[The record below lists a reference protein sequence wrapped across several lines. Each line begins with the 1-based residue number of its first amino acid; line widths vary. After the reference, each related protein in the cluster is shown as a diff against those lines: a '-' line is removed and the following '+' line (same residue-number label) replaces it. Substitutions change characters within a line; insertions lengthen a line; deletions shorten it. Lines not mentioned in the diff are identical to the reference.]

1 MHGSTYDRELKN
13 NIPMSIDKDQVCI
26 LIPTLNEAPTI
37 GTLIRNFNELGF
49 NNILV
54 IDGHSTDATRQIAG
68 AAGAKVVVQHG
79 KGKGTAISEAF
90 SLIDQP
96 FILMIDGDGTYLPD
110 DAEKMLNPLSAGAD
124 QVIGD
129 RLTDENRS
137 SFSGL
142 NYAGNQ
148 ILNRLFKIAHGRYLN
163 DILSGYRAFTLESIR
178 QMQLHESGFG
188 IETEISAEAVRNR
201 QDIHIVPIRYKKRS
215 GTPTK
220 LNPFHDGLKITTTI
234 YRLAKM
240 SNPLFYF
247 GLIGII
253 IFCCGIITGTYVI
266 YEWLQDIEHIPL
278 TILTVLL
285 VISGFQIFIFGVL
298 SDMTLAFHREV
309 MREIQSL
316 RESQDQKK

>member
-1 MHGSTYDRELKN
+1 
-13 NIPMSIDKDQVCI
+13 MSIDKDQVCI

-37 GTLIRNFNELGF
+37 STLIDEFKRLGF
-49 NNILV
+49 TSMLV
-54 IDGHSTDATRQIAG
+54 IDGNSSDATRELAT
-68 AAGAKVVVQHG
+68 AAGARVIVQRG
-79 KGKGTAISEAF
+79 KGKGSAIIEAF
-90 SLIDQP
+90 SVIDMP
-96 FILMIDGDGTYLPD
+96 FILMIDGDGTYLPL
-110 DAEKMLNPLSAGAD
+110 DAELMLLPLSAGAD

-129 RLTDENRS
+129 RLIETNRA
-137 SFSGL
+137 SFSRL
-142 NYAGNQ
+142 NYFGNQ
-148 ILNRLFKIAHGRYLN
+148 VLNRLFKLAHGRYLN

-178 QMQLHESGFG
+178 QLQLHEKGFG

-201 QDIHIVPIRYKKRS
+201 QNIHIVPIHYHKRS

-247 GLIGII
+247 GLIGVI

-266 YEWLQDIEHIPL
+266 YEWIRQVDHIPL

-285 VISGFQIFIFGVL
+285 IISGFQIFMFGIL
-298 SDMTLAFHREV
+298 SDMTLSLHREV
-309 MREIQSL
+309 IREIQAMK
-316 RESQDQKK
+316 EIKEQK